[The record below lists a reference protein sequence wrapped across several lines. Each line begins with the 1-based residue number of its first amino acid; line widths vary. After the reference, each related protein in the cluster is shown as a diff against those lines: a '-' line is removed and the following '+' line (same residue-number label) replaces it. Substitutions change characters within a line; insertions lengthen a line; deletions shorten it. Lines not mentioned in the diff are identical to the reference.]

1 MSLTTILI
9 AIGLLAVMWYIT
21 TTILIYDALRKRN
34 IKVSFLF
41 LRILIPKY
49 ASQYKEITLK
59 ETGKVGPLF
68 YHWIISIN
76 IALISV
82 ILILLIRIA

>member
-9 AIGLLAVMWYIT
+9 AIGLLAVMWYIA

>member
-9 AIGLLAVMWYIT
+9 AIGLLAVMWYVT

-41 LRILIPKY
+41 LRFLILKY

-76 IALISV
+76 IALVSA
-82 ILILLIRIA
+82 ILILLVIIA

>member
-9 AIGLLAVMWYIT
+9 AIGLLAVMWYVT

-76 IALISV
+76 IALVSA
-82 ILILLIRIA
+82 ILILLVIIA

>member
-9 AIGLLAVMWYIT
+9 AIGLLAVMWYVT

-41 LRILIPKY
+41 LRILILKY

-68 YHWIISIN
+68 YHWIIPIN

>member
-1 MSLTTILI
+1 
-9 AIGLLAVMWYIT
+9 
-21 TTILIYDALRKRN
+21 
-34 IKVSFLF
+34 VSFLF

>member
-1 MSLTTILI
+1 MSITTIFI
-9 AIGLLAVMWYIT
+9 TIGLLAVMWYVT

-41 LRILIPKY
+41 LKFLVLKY

-59 ETGKVGPLF
+59 ETGKIGPLF
-68 YHWIISIN
+68 YHSIISIN
-76 IALISV
+76 IALAAA
-82 ILILLIRIA
+82 ILILLISLA